1 MQKDERLNDY
11 LADLSIKW
19 QFNLSRAPWWGGQ
32 FERLIGLFKNAFYKT
47 VGNRTL
53 RWTEL
58 EEVVIDV
65 VVIDVEVSLNNRPLS
80 YVEDDVQLPLLTP
93 NSMLTINPNHLPE
106 LKAYHV
112 DEADLRKRAKHV
124 KKCKEAVWNRWT
136 REYIRS
142 LREQHRRAGGE
153 QTPYPSVGDVV
164 IIKSEKKNRNTWKL
178 GIVTELIKGR
188 DGITRAAKLRVG
200 TGNLERALQHLCP
213 LELSCDWQQPPQLDA
228 NAPTFQPRP
237 KRDAAAAAEVRIQQ
251 TAEEEDN
258 DY

>member
-1 MQKDERLNDY
+1 
-11 LADLSIKW
+11 
-19 QFNLSRAPWWGGQ
+19 
-32 FERLIGLFKNAFYKT
+32 
-47 VGNRTL
+47 
-53 RWTEL
+53 
-58 EEVVIDV
+58 
-65 VVIDVEVSLNNRPLS
+65 
-80 YVEDDVQLPLLTP
+80 
-93 NSMLTINPNHLPE
+93 MLTINPNHLPE

-136 REYIRS
+136 REYVRS

-164 IIKSEKKNRNTWKL
+164 IIKSEKKSRNTWKL

-200 TGNLERALQHLCP
+200 TGNLERGHLQHLCP

-228 NAPTFQPRP
+228 NAPTFQPRS
-237 KRDAAAAAEVRIQQ
+237 KRDAAVAAEVRIQQ

>member
-1 MQKDERLNDY
+1 MDGARE
-11 LADLSIKW
+11 
-19 QFNLSRAPWWGGQ
+19 
-32 FERLIGLFKNAFYKT
+32 
-47 VGNRTL
+47 
-53 RWTEL
+53 
-58 EEVVIDV
+58 

-93 NSMLTINPNHLPE
+93 NSMLTINPNHLHE

-142 LREQHRRAGGE
+142 LREQHHRAGGE

-200 TGNLERALQHLCP
+200 TGNLERALQHPFPWNCP
-213 LELSCDWQQPPQLDA
+213 AIGNNHLNLTQMH
-228 NAPTFQPRP
+228 PRFNQDRKETQRRRRKCGFN
-237 KRDAAAAAEVRIQQ
+237 KRRKKKTTITKRTV
-251 TAEEEDN
+251 
-258 DY
+258 